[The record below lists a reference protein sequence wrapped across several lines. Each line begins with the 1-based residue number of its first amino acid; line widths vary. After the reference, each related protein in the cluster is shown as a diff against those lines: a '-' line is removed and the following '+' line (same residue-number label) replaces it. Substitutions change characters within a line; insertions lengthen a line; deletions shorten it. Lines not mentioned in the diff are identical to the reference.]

1 MTPNTPPP
9 FPQDGDATEYMTT
22 QLDAMQADIARQDGS
37 AVLGRLQHIAAE
49 VDSDLANQMLAALVQ
64 QGIDQLLVLV
74 RAGHPEAV
82 ERAQK
87 LLLW

>member
-1 MTPNTPPP
+1 MTPNAP
-9 FPQDGDATEYMTT
+9 FPQDGDASEYMNA
-22 QLDAMQADIARQDGS
+22 QLDSMRDDIARQDGA
-37 AVLGRLQHIAAE
+37 AVLTRLQHIAAE
-49 VDSDLANQMLAALVQ
+49 VDQGLANQMLAALVQ

-74 RAGHPEAV
+74 RAGHAEAI